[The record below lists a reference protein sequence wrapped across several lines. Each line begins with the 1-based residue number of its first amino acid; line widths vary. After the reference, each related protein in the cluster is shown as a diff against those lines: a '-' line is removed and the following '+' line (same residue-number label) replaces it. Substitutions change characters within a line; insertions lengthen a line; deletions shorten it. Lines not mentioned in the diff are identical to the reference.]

1 MIERVWHKRGM
12 QPQRKIIVSVD
23 GRLYPE
29 QANTIMQLYT
39 IDKMS
44 IADIARLYGKKH
56 RTVCNL
62 ITRNRK
68 RALMDEQDMYTRR
81 RIAYGKALVMLD
93 SDRER
98 SYKEIAKETG
108 LTGAEV
114 KKIAHRNGLGRK

>member
-12 QPQRKIIVSVD
+12 QPQRKIIASVD